1 MTDTVF
7 ICGPTAVGKTEYAI
21 RLANELDGV
30 IVSADSM
37 QIYKYMDIGSAKPTP
52 EERRQARHWL
62 VDEIDPRTPF
72 NVFEFQKLAKTYIN
86 DIASRG
92 KLPIVSGGTGLY
104 ISSLVYDMDFS
115 APEGDDSYR
124 QKLWEESGHSPERLW
139 ERLRSLDS
147 AAADEIH
154 QNNVKRVLRA
164 IERLEKGEENLASFE
179 KMRKPST
186 EIRPILISLERDRAE
201 LYSRIDLRVDK
212 LFAAGLEQ
220 EVRDLMDMGFTE
232 ADVAMKG
239 IGYKE
244 IIHALSLDLPA
255 ESAADEIKQSSRRY
269 AKRQLTWLRH
279 QYPGMH
285 WVTLKGFGFNE
296 DAYQTIIEIIRSEL
310 KDPQTGADDYGA

>member
-21 RLANELDGV
+21 RLAQELNGE

-37 QIYKYMDIGSAKPTP
+37 QIYKYMDIGSAKPTE
-52 EERRQARHWL
+52 EERAMARHWL

-72 NVFEFQKLAKTYIN
+72 NVFEYQRLARGYIK

-115 APEGDDSYR
+115 APEGDDSWR
-124 QKLWEESGHSPERLW
+124 QKAWDEAGHSPERLW
-139 ERLRSLDS
+139 KRLYSLDK
-147 AAADEIH
+147 AAAGEIH

-164 IERLEKGEENLASFE
+164 IERLEKGEEKLASFDE
-179 KMRKPST
+179 MRKPS
-186 EIRPILISLERDRAE
+186 EDISPVLISLDRDRAE

-212 LFAAGLEQ
+212 LYEAGLAE
-220 EVRDLMDMGFTE
+220 EVRRLMDMGFTE

-244 IIHALSLDLPA
+244 IIHALSLGLPA
-255 ESAADEIKQSSRRY
+255 ESAAEEIKRNSRRY

-279 QYPGMH
+279 QYPDME
-285 WVTLKGFGFNE
+285 WVSLKGFSFNE
-296 DAYQTIIEIIRSEL
+296 EAYKTILDIIHRSLNQEN
-310 KDPQTGADDYGA
+310 